1 MVTEHTGIPNVV
13 SERLNEL
20 KTEQERLG
28 FLGCSYKVL
37 ATEDER

>member
-20 KTEQERLG
+20 KTEQESLG
-28 FLGCSYKVL
+28 SLGLFL

>member
-20 KTEQERLG
+20 KTEQESLG
-28 FLGCSYKVL
+28 LFIKVL
-37 ATEDER
+37 ATDNER